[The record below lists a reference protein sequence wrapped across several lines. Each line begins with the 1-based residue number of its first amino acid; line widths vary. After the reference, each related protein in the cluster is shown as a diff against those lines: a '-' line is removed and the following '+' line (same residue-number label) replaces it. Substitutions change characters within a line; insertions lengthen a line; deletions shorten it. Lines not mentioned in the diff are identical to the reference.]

1 MLLPFFFTNENI
13 KNSHIRFTIRLN
25 KIQNLIT
32 KKISKTTMRL
42 LLPVVVKQALT
53 ARSSLSLCQTHTIS
67 ITFLQFHHMK
77 RRRHLK
83 YLVIHRHN
91 SCLDRRLRPPGP
103 IRCPLFL
110 NR

>member
-53 ARSSLSLCQTHTIS
+53 AHLCHSAKPTLSPLHFFSSTI
-67 ITFLQFHHMK
+67 
-77 RRRHLK
+77 
-83 YLVIHRHN
+83 
-91 SCLDRRLRPPGP
+91 
-103 IRCPLFL
+103 
-110 NR
+110 